1 MKRSED
7 DVYKGQR
14 MIYTIVRW
22 ALLILLEA
30 VFSDG
35 FLSGIAAAENPEG
48 RNMQGLELRL
58 DGRPVAMETAVRL
71 VDEEACVPLKAFCR
85 LVGAKVEEVNGGQL
99 TVCKGDLCVP
109 IQAEEVKTFEGV
121 IYAPLDGFG
130 EALGLSW
137 GLAENVLKVRISVE
151 CQIGLSI
158 GQLPPEVA
166 LPDLYTGER
175 VSPAAYRGKKAIFY
189 MWASW

>member
-1 MKRSED
+1 M
-7 DVYKGQR
+7 
-14 MIYTIVRW
+14 W
-22 ALLILLEA
+22 ALPILC
-30 VFSDG
+30 G
-35 FLSGIAAAENPEG
+35 GIAVAENSEV

-71 VDEEACVPLKAFCR
+71 VDEEVCVPLEAFCR
-85 LVGAKVEEVNGGQL
+85 LVGAKVEVVNGEQL

-109 IQAEEVKTFEGV
+109 IQAEEGVTIEG
-121 IYAPLDGFG
+121 ITYAPLDGFG

-137 GLAENVLKVRISVE
+137 VLTGDVLSVRSSVE
-151 CQIGLSI
+151 DQIGLSI
-158 GQLPPEVA
+158 GQFPPEVS

-175 VSPAAYRGKKAIFY
+175 VSAAAYRGKKAIFY

>member
-1 MKRSED
+1 
-7 DVYKGQR
+7 
-14 MIYTIVRW
+14 MIYTIVMW
-22 ALLILLEA
+22 ALPILC
-30 VFSDG
+30 
-35 FLSGIAAAENPEG
+35 SGIAVAENSEV

-71 VDEEACVPLKAFCR
+71 VDGKVCVPFDAFCR
-85 LVGAKVEEVNGGQL
+85 VVGAKAEEVSEGQL

-109 IQAEEVKTFEGV
+109 IQAEEVVVREGV
-121 IYAPLDGFG
+121 TFVPLDGFG

-137 GLAENVLKVRISVE
+137 ALAGDVLSVPSSMGD
-151 CQIGLSI
+151 QIGLSI
-158 GQLPPEVA
+158 GQFPPEVP

-175 VSPAAYRGKKAIFY
+175 VSAAAYRGKKAIFY